1 MIYNILIT
9 LFSVNYPTVEGNGY
23 ETPSF
28 ISPIVSSKPTAV
40 SVPKLNI
47 RKPNEADPGF
57 WQNVEYNRYGN
68 KLPLE
73 AHQFITPA
81 TYHMDQNPIRFLSVD
96 NQDEINTF
104 DEIDQDEE

>member
-1 MIYNILIT
+1 
-9 LFSVNYPTVEGNGY
+9 
-23 ETPSF
+23 
-28 ISPIVSSKPTAV
+28 
-40 SVPKLNI
+40 
-47 RKPNEADPGF
+47 
-57 WQNVEYNRYGN
+57 VEYNRYGN